1 MREGSWRLYPSL
13 LALDFKSGVNQIT
26 VTANLRWT
34 QNWQFLHPENLSQ
47 NARFCTRTFPCDR
60 GYMINT
66 HYVISDVMPRKLLNV
81 GFSDITQFFE
91 VKWSL
96 LKPSES
102 LYNYQMFPFIS
113 LLEASL
119 SLSLKQAIIWPS
131 LTGRVMKY
139 DVWDNHF
146 ISLTYE

>member
-1 MREGSWRLYPSL
+1 M
-13 LALDFKSGVNQIT
+13 
-26 VTANLRWT
+26 
-34 QNWQFLHPENLSQ
+34 
-47 NARFCTRTFPCDR
+47 
-60 GYMINT
+60 
-66 HYVISDVMPRKLLNV
+66 
-81 GFSDITQFFE
+81 
-91 VKWSL
+91 
-96 LKPSES
+96 KPSES

-119 SLSLKQAIIWPS
+119 SLSLWIKQAIIWPS

>member
-1 MREGSWRLYPSL
+1 MRGGSWRLYPSL

-34 QNWQFLHPENLSQ
+34 QNWQLLHPENLSQ

-81 GFSDITQFFE
+81 GFLDITKFLRLNEAFWKLVQLSN
-91 VKWSL
+91 VSVYL
-96 LKPSES
+96 
-102 LYNYQMFPFIS
+102 FIRS
-113 LLEASL
+113 ISL
-119 SLSLKQAIIWPS
+119 SLWIKQAIIWPS

>member
-1 MREGSWRLYPSL
+1 MTIYLFNNLFSGRDVCAKSFLFISTFICFIIVYERRFLE
-13 LALDFKSGVNQIT
+13 ALPFTTCPCNKDQNFKSGVNQIT

-81 GFSDITQFFE
+81 GFSDITKFFE

-96 LKPSES
+96 LKACTTIKCFRLS
-102 LYNYQMFPFIS
+102 LY
-113 LLEASL
+113 
-119 SLSLKQAIIWPS
+119 
-131 LTGRVMKY
+131 
-139 DVWDNHF
+139 
-146 ISLTYE
+146 